1 MSNLL
6 RNLILP
12 NEDLF
17 FFFPAAKRKVSG
29 WQINFVGWLNFV
41 GCWLWKPVANSI
53 KKNQSNIILSLKL
66 SPSKANPYQE
76 ATGDP
81 SNQVELKL
89 MCLYIGCTRKVS
101 ILSWDIEQKKMRN
114 KHLLLDI
121 LSNIVQGITLKVH
134 TVKYKLCL
142 THLLSGS

>member
-1 MSNLL
+1 MKA
-6 RNLILP
+6 
-12 NEDLF
+12 F
-17 FFFPAAKRKVSG
+17 FFFFFFSAAKWKVWG

-41 GCWLWKPVANSI
+41 ECWLWKPVANSI
-53 KKNQSNIILSLKL
+53 KKNQSNIILSLNL
-66 SPSKANPYQE
+66 SPGKANPYQE

-89 MCLYIGCTRKVS
+89 MCLYICCTRKVS

-121 LSNIVQGITLKVH
+121 LSNIGHGITLKVH

>member
-12 NEDLF
+12 HEGLF
-17 FFFPAAKRKVSG
+17 FSSATKWKVSG

-41 GCWLWKPVANSI
+41 ECWLWKPVANSI
-53 KKNQSNIILSLKL
+53 KKNQSNIILSLNL
-66 SPSKANPYQE
+66 SPGKANPYQE

-81 SNQVELKL
+81 SKQVELKL
-89 MCLYIGCTRKVS
+89 MCLYICCTRKLS

-121 LSNIVQGITLKVH
+121 LSNIVHGITLKVH
-134 TVKYKLCL
+134 SEV
-142 THLLSGS
+142 

>member
-1 MSNLL
+1 MKA
-6 RNLILP
+6 
-12 NEDLF
+12 F
-17 FFFPAAKRKVSG
+17 FFSFSAANWKVLG
-29 WQINFVGWLNFV
+29 WQINFVEYFV
-41 GCWLWKPVANSI
+41 ECWLWKPVANSI
-53 KKNQSNIILSLKL
+53 KKNKSNIILSLKL

-89 MCLYIGCTRKVS
+89 MCLYICCTRKVS

-121 LSNIVQGITLKVH
+121 LSNIIHGITLKVH
-134 TVKYKLCL
+134 AVKYKLCL
-142 THLLSGS
+142 THLLSGSQIIFKFIYFH